1 MKTAPPAPRKSQPRS
16 ESTVVKTWVKPTST
30 YQSQSVYRGTAW
42 PAPARMMNPKRSQ
55 RPTRGGRRPFAT
67 ASLHPPARGAP
78 GHQDRRRPEAAS
90 ATPLGSVSPGGEIFL
105 LGGRELV
112 DLDVHRRELEP
123 SDLEIDVPRH
133 DVHLLLQAL
142 AVLDH

>member
-30 YQSQSVYRGTAW
+30 YQSQTVYRGTAW

-67 ASLHPPARGAP
+67 ASLHPPAHDEGWVASPAKPADGQCDSARFRESRRKDIPP
-78 GHQDRRRPEAAS
+78 G
-90 ATPLGSVSPGGEIFL
+90 
-105 LGGRELV
+105 
-112 DLDVHRRELEP
+112 
-123 SDLEIDVPRH
+123 
-133 DVHLLLQAL
+133 
-142 AVLDH
+142 